1 MRLEP
6 RPRVGDHRLDL
17 RLARDPAQLVADLL
31 RRRHQRRGIARAPAL
46 LVDRDLPS
54 GHRARGLDHLAHRE
68 AGAVAEV
75 VDLVHAGI
83 RRALEPEDV
92 RLPEVLDVDVIPD
105 RGAVI
110 RRVVRPEHGHVLP
123 LARGGL
129 EHERDQVRL
138 GLVVLAEVAA
148 GPRDV
153 EVAQRDRAEPV
164 RPALVGDH
172 AIDRELRVP
181 VGVDRVGGQR
191 LGHGHLGGLAVDR
204 AGRGE
209 HEPPDARLAH
219 RVEEVERRDEVAAVV
234 ALGVLDGLRDERERR
249 EVQHRV
255 PPLGE
260 SGLGGLEVVEGH
272 VEVAGAL
279 RDRAG
284 VATVEVVEDRDLV
297 ARVDELG
304 GHDGADV
311 AGAAGH
317 EELHAAESD
326 TSPRYPG
333 RVLVRLTG
341 ALMVALALLAAPSA
355 GAAEKLSRV
364 AQRVY
369 DDYRSDAAIEPCA
382 HTVADYRRTLR
393 EITPDIEEQMP
404 EFRPAVEAA
413 LRERE
418 RSKPGCPSQGDQGSA
433 EPSAPASGGGT
444 TPSKPVS
451 PPAPTPAPA
460 PRAAPAAPPPP
471 AAPPAPR
478 VKPAPAAPAP
488 TAAPTAAP
496 TPSAT
501 PAPTTTPAPPVAS
514 ATPAEAAG
522 PILVDRPHHGTPAGV
537 LIALGLLALALVA
550 AALAALAAR
559 FGWGG
564 ERFAGARHAWGEAAY
579 RAGGTWAD
587 FVDWLR
593 LGGGP
598 HRL

>member
-92 RLPEVLDVDVIPD
+92 RLPEVLDVDVVPD

-110 RRVVRPEHGHVLP
+110 RRVVRPEHGHALP

-172 AIDRELRVP
+172 AVDRELRVP

-219 RVEEVERRDEVAAVV
+219 RVEEVQRRDEVAAVV

-260 SGLGGLEVVEGH
+260 GGLGGLEVVERH

-279 RDRAG
+279 RDRAR

-317 EELHAAESD
+317 EELHAAESH

-341 ALMVALALLAAPSA
+341 ALMVTLALLAAPAA
-355 GAAEKLSRV
+355 GAAGKLSRV

-369 DDYRSDAAIEPCA
+369 DDYRSDAAIQPCD
-382 HTVADYRRTLR
+382 HTVAEYRRTLR
-393 EITPDIEEQMP
+393 EITPDMEEESP
-404 EFRPAVEAA
+404 AFRPAVEAA
-413 LRERE
+413 LAERE
-418 RSKPGCPSQGDQGSA
+418 RSKRACLDHGGQGSA
-433 EPSAPASGGGT
+433 HPSAPAGGGSGGTAGT
-444 TPSKPVS
+444 AKPAS
-451 PPAPTPAPA
+451 PPAPTPAPVA
-460 PRAAPAAPPPP
+460 PPQAKPAPPQAKPAPAPAQPAPTAAPATPAPAASPPPP
-471 AAPPAPR
+471 VAT
-478 VKPAPAAPAP
+478 PAPAAPA
-488 TAAPTAAP
+488 AP
-496 TPSAT
+496 
-501 PAPTTTPAPPVAS
+501 V
-514 ATPAEAAG
+514 
-522 PILVDRPHHGTPAGV
+522 LVDRPHHGTPTGL
-537 LIALGLLALALVA
+537 LIALGLLA
-550 AALAALAAR
+550 
-559 FGWGG
+559 
-564 ERFAGARHAWGEAAY
+564 
-579 RAGGTWAD
+579 
-587 FVDWLR
+587 
-593 LGGGP
+593 
-598 HRL
+598 

>member
-17 RLARDPAQLVADLL
+17 RFARYPAQLVADLL

-46 LVDRDLPS
+46 LVDRDLPA

-75 VDLVHAGI
+75 VDLVHAGL
-83 RRALEPEDV
+83 RRALEAEDV
-92 RLPEVLDVDVIPD
+92 RLPEVLDVDVVPHG
-105 RGAVI
+105 GAVV
-110 RRVVRPEHGHVLP
+110 RRVVRPEHGHVLA
-123 LARGGL
+123 LARRGL

-153 EVAQRDRAEPV
+153 EVAQGDRPEPV
-164 RPALVGDH
+164 RAALVGDH
-172 AIDRELRVP
+172 AVDRELGVA
-181 VGVDRVGGQR
+181 VGVDRIRGQR
-191 LGHGHLGGLAVDR
+191 LGHGYLGRLAVDR
-204 AGRGE
+204 AGRRE

-260 SGLGGLEVVEGH
+260 GGLGGLEVVERH
-272 VEVAGAL
+272 VEVASAL

-297 ARVDELG
+297 PRVDELG
-304 GHDGADV
+304 GHDRADV

-341 ALMVALALLAAPSA
+341 ALMVALALLAAPAA

-418 RSKPGCPSQGDQGSA
+418 RSKSGCPSQGDQGSA
-433 EPSAPASGGGT
+433 QPSAPASGGGT

-460 PRAAPAAPPPP
+460 PRAAPAAP
-471 AAPPAPR
+471 AAPR
-478 VKPAPAAPAP
+478 VKPAPPPPAPAP
-488 TAAPTAAP
+488 
-496 TPSAT
+496 
-501 PAPTTTPAPPVAS
+501 PAPPPAAPPPPV
-514 ATPAEAAG
+514 TP
-522 PILVDRPHHGTPAGV
+522 PPT
-537 LIALGLLALALVA
+537 
-550 AALAALAAR
+550 
-559 FGWGG
+559 
-564 ERFAGARHAWGEAAY
+564 
-579 RAGGTWAD
+579 
-587 FVDWLR
+587 
-593 LGGGP
+593 
-598 HRL
+598 

>member
-6 RPRVGDHRLDL
+6 RPCVGDHRLDL

-54 GHRARGLDHLAHRE
+54 GHRARGVDHLAHRE

-75 VDLVHAGI
+75 VDLVHAGL
-83 RRALEPEDV
+83 RRALEAEDV
-92 RLPEVLDVDVIPD
+92 RLPEVLDVDVVPD

-123 LARGGL
+123 LAGGGL

-172 AIDRELRVP
+172 AVDRELRVP

-219 RVEEVERRDEVAAVV
+219 RVEEVQRRDEVAAVV

-260 SGLGGLEVVEGH
+260 GGLGGLEVVERH

-279 RDRAG
+279 RDRARM
-284 VATVEVVEDRDLV
+284 AAVEVVEDRDVV

-304 GHDGADV
+304 GHDRADV

-317 EELHAAESD
+317 EELHAAESH
-326 TSPRYPG
+326 TSPRYPE

-355 GAAEKLSRV
+355 GAAKKLSRV
-364 AQRVY
+364 AQQVS
-369 DDYRSDAAIEPCA
+369 DDSRSAAAIEPCA

-404 EFRPAVEAA
+404 AFRPAVEAA

-418 RSKPGCPSQGDQGSA
+418 RSKAGCPSSQADKGGSA
-433 EPSAPASGGGT
+433 KPAAPASGGS

-460 PRAAPAAPPPP
+460 PRAAPAAP
-471 AAPPAPR
+471 AAPR

-488 TAAPTAAP
+488 AATAAPTAAP
-496 TPSAT
+496 TASAA
-501 PAPTTTPAPPVAS
+501 PAPTTTPVPPVPS

-522 PILVDRPHHGTPAGV
+522 PILVDRPHHGTPAGL

-559 FGWGG
+559 LGWGG
-564 ERFAGARHAWGEAAY
+564 ERLAGARHAWGEAAY
-579 RAGGTWAD
+579 RASGTWAD